1 MSPRVTKAHLEARRR
16 EILAAGFHCF
26 ARAGLHA
33 TTMQDIADEA
43 DLSAGALYRYFE
55 SKEALV
61 RALAA
66 DSAGRRA
73 EAFGRLEPGGG
84 ADALADLV
92 FEMMGAL
99 QTDDGEAS
107 VRLDVRLWAEMLD
120 RPEDRELVLDA
131 FASVAE
137 PVAAYVRAERKAGRI
152 RGGGRSRCRRPTRRV
167 ATHRSRAAMGLRA
180 RTRPGG
186 LPRGGAG
193 DAGGPGRLTEGADG
207 WDSYGAREAAL
218 CPRRP
223 PATMF
228 P

>member
-1 MSPRVTKAHLEARRR
+1 MSPRVTEAHLEARRQ

-26 ARAGLHA
+26 ARAGLHG

-66 DSAGRRA
+66 ESAGRRS
-73 EAFGRLEPGGG
+73 EAFVRLAPGGG

-99 QTDDGEAS
+99 QTDEAEMS

-120 RPEDRELVLDA
+120 RPEDRELILEA
-131 FASVAE
+131 FASVAV
-137 PVAAYVRAERKAGRI
+137 PVSAYVRSERKAGRI
-152 RGGGRSRCRRPTRRV
+152 RREAEPDAVGRLVVSLLTGLELQLAYEPEV
-167 ATHRSRAAMGLRA
+167 DLEAYRAA
-180 RTRPGG
+180 
-186 LPRGGAG
+186 
-193 DAGGPGRLTEGADG
+193 
-207 WDSYGAREAAL
+207 AREVLAGLGA
-218 CPRRP
+218 
-223 PATMF
+223 
-228 P
+228 

>member
-1 MSPRVTKAHLEARRR
+1 MSPRVTEAHLEARRG

-26 ARAGLHA
+26 ARAGPHG

-66 DSAGRRA
+66 DSAGRRT

-99 QTDDGEAS
+99 QTDEAEMS

-120 RPEDRELVLDA
+120 RPEDREMILEA
-131 FASVAE
+131 FASVAV
-137 PVAAYVRAERKAGRI
+137 PVAAYMRAERKAGRI
-152 RGGGRSRCRRPTRRV
+152 RREAEPDAVGRLVVSLLTGLELQRAYEPELDLEAYRV
-167 ATHRSRAAMGLRA
+167 A
-180 RTRPGG
+180 
-186 LPRGGAG
+186 
-193 DAGGPGRLTEGADG
+193 
-207 WDSYGAREAAL
+207 AREVLAGLGA
-218 CPRRP
+218 
-223 PATMF
+223 
-228 P
+228 

>member
-1 MSPRVTKAHLEARRR
+1 MSPRVTEAHLEARRR

-26 ARAGLHA
+26 ARTGLHG

-61 RALAA
+61 RALAV

-73 EAFGRLEPGGG
+73 EAYGRLEPGGG

-99 QTDDGEAS
+99 QTDEGEAS

-120 RPEDRELVLDA
+120 RPEDRELILDA

-152 RGGGRSRCRRPTRRV
+152 LREVEPEAVGRVVVSLLTGLELQR
-167 ATHRSRAAMGLRA
+167 AYEAGLDLEAYRAA
-180 RTRPGG
+180 
-186 LPRGGAG
+186 
-193 DAGGPGRLTEGADG
+193 
-207 WDSYGAREAAL
+207 AREML
-218 CPRRP
+218 VGLGSP
-223 PATMF
+223 
-228 P
+228 

>member
-120 RPEDRELVLDA
+120 RPEDRRLILGA

-137 PVAAYVRAERKAGRI
+137 PVAAYARAERKAGRI
-152 RGGGRSRCRRPTRRV
+152 LREVEPEAVGRVVVSLLTGLELQR
-167 ATHRSRAAMGLRA
+167 AYEAELDLEAYRAA
-180 RTRPGG
+180 
-186 LPRGGAG
+186 
-193 DAGGPGRLTEGADG
+193 
-207 WDSYGAREAAL
+207 AREMLVGLGA
-218 CPRRP
+218 
-223 PATMF
+223 
-228 P
+228 

>member
-1 MSPRVTKAHLEARRR
+1 MSPRVTEAHLEARRR

-26 ARAGLHA
+26 ARAGLHG

-61 RALAA
+61 RTLAV
-66 DSAGRRA
+66 DSAARRV

-99 QTDDGEAS
+99 QTDEAEAS
-107 VRLDVRLWAEMLD
+107 VRLDVRLWAEMLE
-120 RPEDRELVLDA
+120 RPEDRELILGA

-152 RGGGRSRCRRPTRRV
+152 RRGAEPDAVGRLVVSLLTGLELQRAYEAELDLEAYRV
-167 ATHRSRAAMGLRA
+167 A
-180 RTRPGG
+180 
-186 LPRGGAG
+186 
-193 DAGGPGRLTEGADG
+193 
-207 WDSYGAREAAL
+207 AREVLAGMSA
-218 CPRRP
+218 
-223 PATMF
+223 
-228 P
+228 